1 MVDIKKILK
10 NNFIHK
16 PKDFLK
22 VLLGYLVIIL
32 FATFPLIIAIE
43 GAKLEHFITGNQ
55 VNESKQRFCEL
66 ADKNLGKLL
75 ENVTHIENILV
86 NETENTLQE
95 EMRNK
100 LIDQKIDMLFKEI
113 FSLLND
119 LNYSKH

>member
-55 VNESKQRFCEL
+55 VNESNSAIVTFGW
-66 ADKNLGKLL
+66 LGM
-75 ENVTHIENILV
+75 I
-86 NETENTLQE
+86 TLPFGFAFFIIWTITCV
-95 EMRNK
+95 K
-100 LIDQKIDMLFKEI
+100 YSISF
-113 FSLLND
+113 FSKK
-119 LNYSKH
+119 KHE